1 MKSIPVLDYTSTL
14 IGSPLPD
21 LVDGN
26 GTVQE
31 ESQTYTLADG
41 DAPTVLYR
49 YVPAPGAFDGW
60 MADGHGSR
68 LFTGTPVLYI
78 DLVTA
83 NATLGFQPTI
93 TKRGN
98 GNDKHHF
105 SGYHWLHRNNTKGDS
120 FSSVP
125 VLGNLYEA
133 DYLQRK

>member
-1 MKSIPVLDYTSTL
+1 M
-14 IGSPLPD
+14 PD

-31 ESQTYTLADG
+31 VTQTYTLADG
-41 DAPTVLYR
+41 DAPTVMYR
-49 YVPAPGAFDGW
+49 YVCTSMAWRDYLPWMTVIAF
-60 MADGHGSR
+60 R

-93 TKRGN
+93 SKRGN
-98 GNDKHHF
+98 GKHHF
-105 SGYHWLHRNNTKGDS
+105 SGYHWLHRNSTAGDS
-120 FSSVP
+120 FASVP